1 MERTIKTLAFSVL
14 FFFLGLAFSY
24 SILKSAE
31 IVLISKIQEKM
42 SWERRLRAKGVLSAI
57 SYHISKPKGSVGKGG
72 NISQNGRIN
81 LSDED
86 FSFLWKKGILGF
98 ERKEEEE
105 NENQNPATQ
114 PVVEEVVISPL
125 STSYK
130 LLGTI
135 IGEREK
141 LAFIMDKRSRKIEV
155 KKMGDEIEPGVKI
168 SGIKSDRIEI
178 LRGKR
183 KEILFLFEQ
192 DEKKFAEASVIA
204 PAKKPYEVI
213 SKVIKPYNNPAGRS
227 YDYNK
232 ENKGGLSVDLRQVG
246 PDTFEVR
253 REFVQKNLS
262 NMAHLLT
269 SARAIPYIKNG
280 QIQGFRLI
288 NISPSSFFR
297 TIGIRNGDIIKKIN
311 GISVSNPESIFK
323 ILGDIQNETYFEI
336 EIERAGRSKV
346 FKYYVR

>member
-1 MERTIKTLAFSVL
+1 MLAFSIL
-14 FFFLGLAFSY
+14 FFFLGITFSY
-24 SILKSAE
+24 SLLKSAE

-42 SWERRLRAKGVLSAI
+42 DWEKRLRAKGVFSTLSR
-57 SYHISKPKGSVGKGG
+57 HISKVKTEVGKGRGG
-72 NISQNGRIN
+72 NISQNGRIS
-81 LSDED
+81 LSDGD
-86 FSFLWKKGILGF
+86 FSFLWEKGILGY
-98 ERKEEEE
+98 ERKEEEVKK
-105 NENQNPATQ
+105 NQEPATQ

-135 IGEREK
+135 IGEKEK

-155 KKMGDEIEPGVKI
+155 KKMGDEIEPGAKI

-192 DEKKFAEASVIA
+192 DEKKFAEVSAAI

-213 SKVIKPYNNPAGRS
+213 SKVIRPYNKLGEGSDSYGRGS
-227 YDYNK
+227 RK
-232 ENKGGLSVDLRQVG
+232 GLSVDLRQVG

-336 EIERAGRSKV
+336 EIERAGKSKV

>member
-1 MERTIKTLAFSVL
+1 MLAFSIL
-14 FFFLGLAFSY
+14 FFFLGMTFSY
-24 SILKSAE
+24 SVLKSTE

-42 SWERRLRAKGVLSAI
+42 SWERRLRAKGVLSTI
-57 SYHISKPKGSVGKGG
+57 SRNISKTEVGKKGG
-72 NISQNGRIN
+72 SISQNGRIS
-81 LSDED
+81 LSDGD
-86 FSFLWKKGILGF
+86 FSFLWEKGLLGY
-98 ERKEEEE
+98 ERKEGEEE
-105 NENQNPATQ
+105 NGNQEPATQ

-155 KKMGDEIEPGVKI
+155 KKMGDEIEPGAKI

-183 KEILFLFEQ
+183 KEIIFLFEQ
-192 DEKKFAEASVIA
+192 DEKKFAEVSAAV

-213 SKVIKPYNNPAGRS
+213 SKVIKPYKPRDESESFGGS
-227 YDYNK
+227 
-232 ENKGGLSVDLRQVG
+232 KGGLSVDLRQVG

-336 EIERAGRSKV
+336 EIERAGKSKV